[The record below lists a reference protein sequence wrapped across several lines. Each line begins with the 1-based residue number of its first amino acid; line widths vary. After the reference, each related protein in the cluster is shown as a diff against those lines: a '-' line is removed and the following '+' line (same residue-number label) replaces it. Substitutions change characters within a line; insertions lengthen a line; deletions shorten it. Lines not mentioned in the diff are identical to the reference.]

1 MKKKVLSILLV
12 GILVVGLTGCGSNAN
27 TNTSNKTS
35 KDDNK
40 VEENS
45 NKQDKD
51 NQEETQKEEKAS
63 NGKYAYMATDKSMIV
78 NSAPTEFGGIAY
90 QTPEEAMSNFG
101 ANVFVRHTLDDGL
114 IKEVHIGFKYDEEI
128 YYLKALDS
136 SEYLKN
142 KKILEDV
149 FGKDKCVTLDNDTTF
164 TCSDSTQ
171 KILVTMYNNGYVMVQ
186 DTTNSKS
193 AYCYAKIDKA
203 ICSKK

>member
-12 GILVVGLTGCGSNAN
+12 GILVVGLTGCGSN

-40 VEENS
+40 VAENS
-45 NKQDKD
+45 NKQD
-51 NQEETQKEEKAS
+51 NQEETQNEEKAF
-63 NGKYAYMATDKSMIV
+63 NGKYAYMATDKSMII
-78 NSAPTEFGGIAY
+78 NNAPTKFGGIAY

-128 YYLKALDS
+128 YYLIALDS

-149 FGKDKCVTLDNDTTF
+149 FGKDKCVTLDNETTF
-164 TCSDSTQ
+164 TCSDTTQ
-171 KILVTMYNNGYVMVQ
+171 KLLVTMYDNGYVMVQ

-193 AYCYAKIDKA
+193 AYCYAKSDKA